1 MEKVN
6 KMDDKATLEKTI
18 ENFKKQIEINP
29 NDYEAYKNMGNV
41 YLNLKEYDKALTAY
55 QKSIEINPN
64 YANAYSNMGF
74 AYGNL
79 KEYDKAITAY
89 QKAIEINPEYAN
101 AYNNM
106 GNAYAE
112 LKEYDK
118 AITAYQKA
126 IEINPKYDYPYN
138 NISIVYRKL
147 NEDDI
152 AQEWYEKSKIIK
164 KQNEHGLIVGDD
176 NKKLTSI
183 SISDYR
189 MFKNIEINLRDSHDN
204 PLGIVVVAGENGT
217 GKTTLF
223 ELIAEYSRI
232 NKSVIYLPAYRENI
246 EDLKATILQ
255 KYIDRAYELN
265 DFKVALAEFNAFIN
279 NVFEGLKFHFTI
291 SKIDYNKKSVRF
303 TNSAND
309 EFEMEALSTGEKT
322 LLSKVLFLYFKD
334 YKEKIILID
343 EPEISLHPSW
353 QNHILKIYEN
363 FAKKYDSQVIIATH
377 SPQIIGSAKPESLR
391 ILNKREDG
399 KIEVVDNRLAY
410 GRDIEW
416 VLEEVMGANF
426 TREQSINKKFDEAW
440 ELINEEKYEEA
451 EQAIDNIEQI
461 IGANDSEILK
471 FRNELFFERT
481 DFEEN

>member
-1 MEKVN
+1 
-6 KMDDKATLEKTI
+6 MDDKASLEKKI
-18 ENFKKQIEINP
+18 EELKKKIELNPDWSLGYYPLGDLYIDLKEYHKSIKVFQKVIEINP
-29 NDYEAYKNMGNV
+29 YDDIAYSYMGIA
-41 YLNLKEYDKALTAY
+41 YGKLKEYSK
-55 QKSIEINPN
+55 
-64 YANAYSNMGF
+64 
-74 AYGNL
+74 
-79 KEYDKAITAY
+79 
-89 QKAIEINPEYAN
+89 
-101 AYNNM
+101 
-106 GNAYAE
+106 
-112 LKEYDK
+112 
-118 AITAYQKA
+118 
-126 IEINPKYDYPYN
+126 
-138 NISIVYRKL
+138 
-147 NEDDI
+147 
-152 AQEWYEKSKIIK
+152 AQECYKKAQMIQEQDKEGIKVANKTKKIK
-164 KQNEHGLIVGDD
+164 K
-176 NKKLTSI
+176 I

-189 MFKNIEINLRDSHDN
+189 MFKDFEIDFTDKDGKSLNI
-204 PLGIVVVAGENGT
+204 IVIAGENGT

-223 ELIAEYSRI
+223 ELLEKDSVEP
-232 NKSVIYLPAYRENI
+232 NKVVYLPAYKENI
-246 EDLKATILQ
+246 EDLKANIIQ
-255 KYIDRAYELN
+255 KYINKASKLN
-265 DFKVALAEFNAFIN
+265 DFNEALKELNEFIN
-279 NVFEGLKFHFTI
+279 DVFEGLKFNFTI
-291 SKIDYNKKSVRF
+291 SKIDNEEKSVRF

-309 EFEMEALSTGEKT
+309 EFEIEALSTGEKT

-391 ILNKREDG
+391 ILNKRKDG

-471 FRNELFFERT
+471 LRNELFFERT

>member
-1 MEKVN
+1 
-6 KMDDKATLEKTI
+6 MDDTATLEKKI
-18 ENFKKQIEINP
+18 EVFKKQIEINP
-29 NDYEAYKNMGNV
+29 NDYEAYKNMGNA
-41 YLNLKEYDKALTAY
+41 YGNLKEYDKAIIAFQKAIEINPQNDKAYNNMGIAYGELKEYDKALTAY
-55 QKSIEINPN
+55 QK
-64 YANAYSNMGF
+64 
-74 AYGNL
+74 
-79 KEYDKAITAY
+79 
-89 QKAIEINPEYAN
+89 AIEINPRD
-101 AYNNM
+101 
-106 GNAYAE
+106 
-112 LKEYDK
+112 DK
-118 AITAYQKA
+118 A
-126 IEINPKYDYPYN
+126 YN

-147 NEDDI
+147 NEDAI
-152 AQEWYEKSKIIK
+152 ANEWYEKSKIIK

-176 NKKLTSI
+176 DKKLTSI
-183 SISDYR
+183 SISNYH
-189 MFKNIEINLRDSHDN
+189 MFKNIEINFRDSHDH
-204 PLGIVVVAGENGT
+204 PLDIVVVAGENGT

-223 ELIAEYSRI
+223 ELIVEYSRI
-232 NKSVIYLPAYRENI
+232 NKNVIYLPAYRENI

-265 DFKVALAEFNAFIN
+265 DFKVALEELNAFIH

-291 SKIDYNKKSVRF
+291 SRIDYKIDIDKGSVKF

-343 EPEISLHPSW
+343 EPETSLHPSW

-377 SPQIIGSAKPESLR
+377 SPQIIGSAKNESLR
-391 ILNKREDG
+391 ILNKTKEGR
-399 KIEVVDNRLAY
+399 IEVVDNQLAY

-426 TREQSINKKFDEAW
+426 TREQSINKRFDEAW
-440 ELINEEKYEEA
+440 EFINEQKYEEA
-451 EQAIDNIEQI
+451 EKAIDSIEQI

-471 FRNELFFERT
+471 LRNELFFERT
-481 DFEEN
+481 NFEEDS